1 MAKHPYTGPGLNT
14 LVVKSPATGESV
26 FRGTEVTVQSVFD
39 MLSQGHACLNDILK
53 IHPELAYD
61 DASRVV
67 RMAAASVDMVIALV
81 GPGAI
86 EKVDEHGK
94 TGSEN
99 PEGLSPRDPMESP
112 AYRRTVRKISDEFR
126 EEKGLPPLG
135 ITVKEAL
142 AAWQAGD
149 ITARRAMIATGAADV
164 LELYALLEKHGVETR
179 FDLSE
184 AEKRSVDAVMEAIK
198 KEEGE

>member
-1 MAKHPYTGPGLNT
+1 MVKHPYSGPGLNT

-39 MLSQGHACLNDILK
+39 MLSEGHACLNDILK
-53 IHPELAYD
+53 VHPDLSYD
-61 DASRVV
+61 DVSRVV

-86 EKVDEHGK
+86 EKVDERGK
-94 TGSEN
+94 TGWEN
-99 PEGLSPRDPMESP
+99 PEGLSTRDPMESP
-112 AYRRTVRKISDEFR
+112 AYRRTVRKISDQFR

-135 ITVKEAL
+135 MTVKEVL
-142 AAWQAGD
+142 EAWQSGV
-149 ITARRAMIATGAADV
+149 ITTRRAMIATGAADV

-184 AEKRSVDAVMEAIK
+184 AEKRSVDAVMKAI
-198 KEEGE
+198 ENEDGE